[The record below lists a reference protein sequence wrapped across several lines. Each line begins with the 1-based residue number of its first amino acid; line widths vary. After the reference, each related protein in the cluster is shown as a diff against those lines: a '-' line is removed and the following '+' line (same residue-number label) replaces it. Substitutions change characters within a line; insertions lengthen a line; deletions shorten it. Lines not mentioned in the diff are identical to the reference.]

1 MLETASGRCTT
12 NLHFLSVHGKEF
24 ESINRSSSE
33 PHTHTEMKTT
43 VWENSGNELQ
53 QDSDDSD
60 KDQLEY
66 LQVSRSK
73 LALPELATSI
83 EETRI

>member
-1 MLETASGRCTT
+1 
-12 NLHFLSVHGKEF
+12 
-24 ESINRSSSE
+24 
-33 PHTHTEMKTT
+33 MKTT

-60 KDQLEY
+60 KDKLEY

-83 EETRI
+83 EETKIWKLKDDNF

>member
-1 MLETASGRCTT
+1 
-12 NLHFLSVHGKEF
+12 
-24 ESINRSSSE
+24 
-33 PHTHTEMKTT
+33 MKTT

-60 KDQLEY
+60 KDKLEY

-83 EETRI
+83 EETRIWKLKDDNF